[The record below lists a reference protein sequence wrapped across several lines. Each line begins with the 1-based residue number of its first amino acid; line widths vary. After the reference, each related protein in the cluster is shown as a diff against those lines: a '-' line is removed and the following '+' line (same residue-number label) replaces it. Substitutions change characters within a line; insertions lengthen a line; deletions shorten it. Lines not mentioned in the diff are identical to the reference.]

1 MTEFLT
7 REQIMAA
14 PELTV
19 EVVEVPEWGGAVRVK
34 ALSGAERD
42 RYEASLT
49 RLKGKRLEF
58 RLANVRAR
66 LAALAIVDEAGKPVF
81 GEADVAALGRKS
93 AKALDRVF
101 AVAMQLAGLR
111 EEDIDELTENFPEG
125 QSGDSTSA

>member
-1 MTEFLT
+1 MSDFLT
-7 REQIMAA
+7 REQIMAM

-19 EVVEVPEWGGAVRVK
+19 EIVEVPEWGGAVRVK

-49 RLKGKRLEF
+49 QLKGKKLEF

-66 LAALAIVDEAGKPVF
+66 LAAMTIVDEAGKPIF
-81 GEADVAALGRKS
+81 DAADVAELGRKS
-93 AKALDRVF
+93 AKALDRIF
-101 AVAMQLAGLR
+101 TVAMRLSGLR
-111 EEDIDELTENFPEG
+111 DEDIDELTENFPEG